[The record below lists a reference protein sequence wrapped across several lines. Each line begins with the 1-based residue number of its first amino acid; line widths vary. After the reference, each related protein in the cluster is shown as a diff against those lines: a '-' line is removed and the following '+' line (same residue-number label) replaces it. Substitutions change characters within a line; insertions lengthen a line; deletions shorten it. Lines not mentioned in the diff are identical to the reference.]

1 MKALEVSLL
10 ILGIVNHIPYSV
22 AQSQQTLAQDALSD
36 ILGRGAPILGSDM
49 GCGQDS
55 PTCDWMA
62 KVPDETQIVHMN
74 LPGTHDAATW
84 NYSQATQDSLIRY
97 TGSDIPPAKVFRCQ
111 EHSLF
116 DMLNGGI
123 RVFDLRYS
131 WNPGNDTVG
140 FYHGAALLAPTTRIE
155 DVFFGFYSW
164 LDAHPTET
172 ILVSMNYE
180 GGPRRENTAEL
191 QEHIYNLFE
200 SPLAKRYWMQT
211 NGRLGTLGEARGKI
225 ILLQRF
231 AYSLLPG
238 DLTNRVGIALPPDLW
253 TDNGP
258 NIELVYNQD
267 EDRIAYIED
276 FYEPHPPTNEPP
288 DNRAEINIL
297 WKFNATIA
305 HLERAGDSSNET
317 TKDQLFITFASAEN
331 NEEHV
336 FPKIMAL
343 GNGTL
348 TTGVNQRLLEWLGEK
363 RGQRRGIVMLDFFD
377 TVPGLVEAV
386 IDL

>member
-10 ILGIVNHIPYSV
+10 ILGIINHIPYSV

-36 ILGRGAPILGSDM
+36 ILGRGTPILGSDA

-97 TGSDIPPAKVFRCQ
+97 TGSDIPPAEVFRCQ

-140 FYHGAALLAPTTRIE
+140 FYHGAALLAPTTR
-155 DVFFGFYSW
+155 
-164 LDAHPTET
+164 
-172 ILVSMNYE
+172 
-180 GGPRRENTAEL
+180 GPRRQNTAEL

-211 NGRLGTLGEARGKI
+211 NGRLGTLGESRGKL

-231 AYSLLPG
+231 AYSLLPT
-238 DLTNRVGIALPPDLW
+238 DLTNRIGIALPPDLW

-258 NIELVYNQD
+258 NIELVYNED

-276 FYEPHPPTNEPP
+276 FYEPHPPTNESP

-331 NEEHV
+331 NDENV

-343 GNGTL
+343 GNGTS

-363 RGQRRGIVMLDFFD
+363 RGQRRGVVMLDFFD

-386 IDL
+386 IGL